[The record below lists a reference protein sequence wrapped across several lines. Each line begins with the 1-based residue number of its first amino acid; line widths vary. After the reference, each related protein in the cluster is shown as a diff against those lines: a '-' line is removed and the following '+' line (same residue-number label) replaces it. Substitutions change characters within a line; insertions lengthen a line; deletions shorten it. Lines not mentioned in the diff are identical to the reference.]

1 VTAEPK
7 VAAELEQL
15 RTLVERLPNGVL
27 TVDRDLA
34 VVAAN
39 TTARRIFQPEQLRRG
54 RKLPSL
60 WFDPDLSEFVT
71 GLFDTNAGPQR
82 REVRPDEDHAFV
94 LVGVPPSHGSTVLL
108 LIEDVSLQERRARA
122 QQEFIANA
130 AHELLT
136 PLTGIV
142 GAAHALESGAKVEPE
157 LRDRFIGH
165 ITRECNRL
173 ARSARGLL
181 VLARAQSGE
190 EPPRPDVV
198 EVRSLLQD
206 AAEGAG
212 STGDV
217 TIRCSPGLKAF
228 VDRDL
233 AEQAFTNFIANA
245 RRHSGHEPVLVKAYV
260 SDERRVGVEILDE
273 GSGFGVADGKRSVR
287 RFASAGRDGGG
298 FGLGLSIATQA
309 VELSGGGV
317 VIRPR
322 PDRGTV
328 VRVELPRGVA
338 SDTRT

>member
-1 VTAEPK
+1 MVEPK
-7 VAAELEQL
+7 AAAELEQL

-27 TVDRDLA
+27 TVDEELV

-39 TTARRIFQPEQLRRG
+39 LAARRIFQPETLEPG
-54 RKLPSL
+54 RKLPPL
-60 WFDPDLSEFVT
+60 WFDANLSEFAV
-71 GLFDTNAGPQR
+71 GLFRTNRGPER
-82 REVRPDEDHAFV
+82 REVRPDQDHVFV
-94 LVGVPPSHGSTVLL
+94 VIGVPPGEGSTVLL
-108 LIEDVSLQERRARA
+108 LVEDASLHERRAQA

-173 ARSARGLL
+173 ARIARGLL

-190 EPPRPDVV
+190 EPPRRDIVQLRP
-198 EVRSLLQD
+198 LLED

-217 TIRCSPGLKAF
+217 MIECSDLLTAV

-233 AEQAFTNFIANA
+233 AEQAFTNIIANA
-245 RRHSGHEPVLVKAYV
+245 RRHSGQRPVLVQAYV
-260 SDERRVGVEILDE
+260 SGERHVAVEIADE
-273 GSGFGVADGKRSVR
+273 GEGFELADGERFGR
-287 RFASAGRDGGG
+287 RFASGAGRDGGG

-309 VELSGGGV
+309 VELSGGSV
-317 VIRPR
+317 AIRPR
-322 PDRGTV
+322 AARGTV
-328 VRVELPRGVA
+328 VYVELPRGDA
-338 SDTRT
+338 AAA

>member
-1 VTAEPK
+1 MKRSAE
-7 VAAELEQL
+7 AELAQL
-15 RTLVERLPNGVL
+15 RTLVERLPNAVV
-27 TVDRDLA
+27 TVERDLT

-39 TTARRIFQPEQLRRG
+39 TTARRIFHPELLRRG
-54 RKLPSL
+54 SKLPPL
-60 WFDPDLSEFVT
+60 WFDPELSDFAA
-71 GLFDTNAGPQR
+71 GLFRANLGPRR

-94 LVGVPPSHGSTVLL
+94 VIGVPPGHGSTALL
-108 LIEDVSLQERRARA
+108 LIEDVSLHERRSRA

-173 ARSARGLL
+173 ARIARGLL

-190 EPPRPDVV
+190 EPPRPEIVDL
-198 EVRSLLQD
+198 RSLLEQ

-217 TIRCSPGLKAF
+217 AVKCSSELTAF

-233 AEQAFTNFIANA
+233 AEQAFTNLIANA
-245 RRHSGHEPVLVKAYV
+245 RRHSGRGEVVITAYR
-260 SDERRVGVEILDE
+260 SSEREVGIEIVDE
-273 GSGFGVADGKRSVR
+273 GGGFEHAGDGRLRR
-287 RFASAGRDGGG
+287 RFASGAGRDSGG

-309 VELSGGGV
+309 VELSGGRV
-317 VIRPR
+317 VFRPR
-322 PDRGTV
+322 ADRGTV
-328 VRVELPRGVA
+328 VRIDLPGGMRGQ
-338 SDTRT
+338 DG